1 MYPSEVVFVLLLA
14 GFLVAQTHRAVGREY
29 VIGCFV
35 ACLAVLVVGAVLGQL
50 RWQMAPAYLLF
61 VILSFLLL
69 RRAHSHI
76 LIRSSGVF
84 FGGVLLTLSLFLA
97 LALPILGLPSPHG
110 PFAVGSTSFT
120 VLDASRDQAFFG
132 RPGEPRELYVHV
144 WYPGVIA
151 AGAELNVRTLWEEM
165 YVGRLDPF
173 SLFMGYL
180 RGIPTHSYK
189 NIPLSSQL
197 ADYPAIVFSHGLMLM
212 AEQNTLL
219 MEHLASHGYMVLGV
233 SHTSMSARVT
243 LSDGR
248 VIPPD
253 FDKIFGATAQLETV
267 DVNALDARSALAGT
281 PEGSASVQREYLEK
295 GTALNA
301 LMEIWVD
308 DLRFVVDEIEAST
321 RHGREQAQGKIDLA
335 RIGFLGMSY
344 GGGAITEFC
353 KVDMRCSA
361 ALNLDGGTFGKRQR
375 LPLPVPYLALLSP
388 TNAKY
393 FDYLQYGSTNDY
405 YQVVVDGALHVDF
418 TDASVTMPLLKW
430 LNIAGEIDGQRA
442 IDITNAVAL
451 SFFDAYLRDGP
462 KPRFEDLQF
471 SELTV
476 VTNRPR

>member
-1 MYPSEVVFVLLLA
+1 MSTRSMREA
-14 GFLVAQTHRAVGREY
+14 HERAPRKGVH
-29 VIGCFV
+29 
-35 ACLAVLVVGAVLGQL
+35 ACN
-50 RWQMAPAYLLF
+50 W
-61 VILSFLLL
+61 
-69 RRAHSHI
+69 
-76 LIRSSGVF
+76 
-84 FGGVLLTLSLFLA
+84 
-97 LALPILGLPSPHG
+97 
-110 PFAVGSTSFT
+110 
-120 VLDASRDQAFFG
+120 
-132 RPGEPRELYVHV
+132 
-144 WYPGVIA
+144 
-151 AGAELNVRTLWEEM
+151 
-165 YVGRLDPF
+165 
-173 SLFMGYL
+173 
-180 RGIPTHSYK
+180 
-189 NIPLSSQL
+189 
-197 ADYPAIVFSHGLMLM
+197 
-212 AEQNTLL
+212 NT
-219 MEHLASHGYMVLGV
+219 
-233 SHTSMSARVT
+233 
-243 LSDGR
+243 
-248 VIPPD
+248 
-253 FDKIFGATAQLETV
+253 F
-267 DVNALDARSALAGT
+267 
-281 PEGSASVQREYLEK
+281 EK

-321 RHGREQAQGKIDLA
+321 RHGREQVQGKIDLA

-418 TDASVTMPLLKW
+418 TDVSVTMPLLKW

-451 SFFDAYLRDGP
+451 PFFDAYLRDGP